1 MFKGCIFPHKIHL
14 MTNQLTCS
22 ALCFGFENTVLI
34 YWYHSYEKKLTKV
47 INCRRTDE
55 RDKERISCQWNEC
68 PTFGTLPSCHSWH
81 SYAGFIFFYLTL
93 LNPTY
98 INGYSRTLKARAA
111 LYLPAKVKGKKGGGV
126 IERLILA
133 SVSQGKGQTAGPKIL
148 IVEGDLVYI

>member
-1 MFKGCIFPHKIHL
+1 MRETKRGFPVSEMNALHL
-14 MTNQLTCS
+14 AHCPL
-22 ALCFGFENTVLI
+22 ATV
-34 YWYHSYEKKLTKV
+34 
-47 INCRRTDE
+47 
-55 RDKERISCQWNEC
+55 
-68 PTFGTLPSCHSWH
+68 GT
-81 SYAGFIFFYLTL
+81 AMQDFFFYLTL

-98 INGYSRTLKARAA
+98 INGYSRTLKAHAA